1 MNIGSSKTLRP
12 INNESH
18 TFAQCA
24 RFLGVEGVVS
34 ADADLLITG
43 LSDSSRE
50 IQSGDLFIAMP
61 GAKSHGATY
70 IDSVVSAGA
79 VAVLT
84 DAQGALLVNKK
95 LPTLIVDNPRLQAGD
110 LAAWFYGNPFGKFAA
125 VGVTGT
131 NGKTTTTALLDQ
143 LWQLSERTTG
153 LIGTVGISLA
163 GEMYPVSFTT
173 PEATTLQMIGAAMAE
188 RHVKNIAMEVS
199 SHGIAQHRID
209 GTKFEVV
216 GFTNLTQ
223 DHLDFHK
230 DMENYFQTK
239 AKLFTSEFAD
249 HAIINIDDQYG
260 ARLYENTAVP
270 AESIS
275 RNNHK
280 AHWYYE
286 DIHMVENGMGYEV
299 RIRGTGGILIEGT
312 LPLLGLHNVDNAL
325 LAIALAV
332 HTGVDPIV
340 IGSVMHL
347 LSAPAGRLE
356 PVAIGQKF
364 IALVDYAHTPDA
376 VAHVLSTARSLTKG
390 RVIAVLGCGGDRDK
404 SKRALMGKALR
415 EGSDFAIFTSDNPR
429 GEDPSTILDEMVA
442 GLDLSEN
449 ACIEADRREAIAVA
463 VAEATVGDC
472 VLVLGKGHERGQ
484 EIKGTKIDFDDRIE
498 LARAIEGL
506 S

>member
-1 MNIGSSKTLRP
+1 MNIGSSQTLRP
-12 INNESH
+12 IENESR

-24 RFLGVEGVVS
+24 RFLGIEGFEPQEV
-34 ADADLLITG
+34 DLTVTG
-43 LSDSSRE
+43 VSDSSRE

-61 GAKSHGATY
+61 GAKIHGATY

-84 DAQGALLVNKK
+84 DAQGALLVDKK
-95 LPTLIVDNPRLQAGD
+95 LPTLIVDNPRLHAGD

-131 NGKTTTTALLDQ
+131 NGKTTTTTLLDQ
-143 LWQLSERTTG
+143 IWQLSERTTG

-163 GEMYPVSFTT
+163 GETYPVSFTT
-173 PEATTLQMIGAAMAE
+173 PEASTLQMIAAAMAE

-209 GTKFEVV
+209 GAKFDVV

-223 DHLDFHK
+223 DHLDFHG
-230 DMENYFQTK
+230 DMESYFQTK
-239 AKLFTSEFAD
+239 AKLFTSEFTN
-249 HAIINIDDQYG
+249 HAIVNIDNPYG
-260 ARLYENTAVP
+260 ERLCEAISVP
-270 AESIS
+270 LETVS
-275 RNNHK
+275 RGNKK

-286 DIHMVENGMGYEV
+286 DIHMLENGMGYEV
-299 RIRGTGGILIEGT
+299 RIRGIGGILIEGT
-312 LPLLGLHNVDNAL
+312 LPLLGLHNADNAL

-340 IGSVMHL
+340 IGSEMHL
-347 LSAPAGRLE
+347 LSATAGRLE

-376 VAHVLSTARSLTKG
+376 VAHVLSTAHLLTKG

-404 SKRALMGKALR
+404 SKRALMGKTLLD
-415 EGSDFAIFTSDNPR
+415 GSDFAIFTSDNPR
-429 GEDPSTILDEMVA
+429 SEDPLIILDEMVA
-442 GLDLSEN
+442 GLDLREN
-449 ACIEADRREAIAVA
+449 ARVEVDRRAAIALA
-463 VAEATVGDC
+463 VSQASDGDC
-472 VLVLGKGHERGQ
+472 VLILGKGHERGQ
-484 EIKGTKIDFDDRIE
+484 EIKGKKFDFDDRIE